1 MLPPGKEVVE
11 TVPFDVILSAGI
23 GLAVAWAGKAQVR
36 LARSGF
42 WNRQL
47 LVVACFQLLVFCP
60 LGAYLYLFHGDWS
73 WNYFLDPGQ
82 LPQWMGFVAIGAYA
96 VAAIAGFAVGARLV
110 RTDRTGV
117 LVYAI
122 AAVCGVLG
130 LYFLVFA
137 TRFWWV
143 GSFAEFH
150 GVAGHPG
157 MRALPVSELGHVFF
171 VVGPVFV
178 GVLLWLLV
186 TQRLHGLRLERAAAA
201 LDEETRQK
209 S

>member
-1 MLPPGKEVVE
+1 MLALGKEVVE

-23 GLAVAWAGKAQVR
+23 GLAVAWAGKAQIR

-47 LVVACFQLLVFCP
+47 LVVLCFELLVFCP
-60 LGAYLYLFHGDWS
+60 LGAYLYVFHGDWS
-73 WNYFLDPGQ
+73 WNYFLDPGR
-82 LPQWMGFVAIGAYA
+82 LPEWMGPVAIGAYA
-96 VAAIAGFAVGARLV
+96 VAAIAGFAVGSRLV
-110 RTDRTGV
+110 RTGRARA

-122 AAVCGVLG
+122 VGVSAALG

-143 GSFAEFH
+143 GTFAEFH

-157 MRALPVSELGHVFF
+157 MAALPASQLGRVFF